1 MRKSLVILLYL
12 PMIGFGQIILHQW
25 DDVLY
30 DKYDYMKFQD
40 LEIVHQ
46 KIDPYNIDYN
56 LLKAAIFYCTNL
68 QRYKYKIIH
77 LKHSP
82 ALERAAQKHSM
93 NMVKKNF
100 FSHRNR
106 SRVNKTVKDRL
117 KSEGIKGG
125 CIGENISWNF
135 EKDPSYWSFALAVVE
150 GWMASPGHKSN
161 ILDKEFK
168 YLGCGTYYY
177 KDPEW
182 VDLFNAKST
191 QNLSSNDTPNKII
204 SYK

>member
-1 MRKSLVILLYL
+1 MKKLIVILLYF
-12 PMIGFGQIILHQW
+12 PIIGFGQIVLHQW

-30 DKYDYMKFQD
+30 DKYDYLKFQD

-68 QRYKYKIIH
+68 QRYKYKILP

-117 KSEGIKGG
+117 ESEGIKGG
-125 CIGENISWNF
+125 FIGENISWDF
-135 EKDPSYWSFALAVVE
+135 EKDPSYWSFALVVVE
-150 GWMASPGHKSN
+150 GWMASPGHKRN
-161 ILDKEFK
+161 ILDKDFK
-168 YLGCGTYYY
+168 YLGCGAYYY

-191 QNLSSNDTPNKII
+191 QNFSSNDIPNKMI